1 MDERRIL
8 LTDRVVA
15 QLPLATSGRY
25 KVRDTEVSGFMVI
38 VGRRRKSYTAQ
49 AERWVHGVRQ
59 SKSVVIGYAG
69 EMTSR
74 DARSQAKLL
83 ISKVTTGEAIKYPKK
98 KVVEPQADAG
108 ITLRQAWE
116 RYLTSHMK
124 RKNRSP
130 STIAGYADHVE
141 RLMAAWIDRPLREL
155 ADDPEKV
162 AAHHDRLSEVNG
174 SSAANGAMRTLRA
187 IYNHARKT
195 QRYLPADNPTLGVD
209 WNPETRRNTAMGLED
224 LPTWFAQA
232 RLMRHPVRREF
243 HLFCLLSGSRPGAL
257 LEARLEHLNIRTRV
271 LHIPRP
277 KGGADRAF
285 DIPLSRAMI
294 RCVIRALRAGRMLM
308 PDNKKGWIFMGEG
321 EEGRMVEHKENRK
334 VLSKWGNDLRQT
346 YRTVGQI
353 AGLSEIDLHL
363 LMNHSLPGVN
373 AGYITRA
380 KLISGHLQNV
390 QEKLTE
396 TFLSGAKLDA
406 KRWPHLPSRL
416 IGHDRR
422 DPTPSDPRSNR
433 AREARFW
440 AVEAPKL
447 LKRAMRAETSL
458 DTAQE
463 SITTSLTPPLPTALD
478 AEVLIAARQNSAPI
492 AAAAVATSEPASSL
506 PLSPRERMIAESAAQ
521 RRLPAA
527 APLREP
533 MPSPSPTAA
542 PPAQVPRRQ
551 SNAALAPHDPVRS
564 LLNM

>member
-69 EMTSR
+69 EMNSR

-83 ISKVTTGEAIKYPKK
+83 ISKVTTGEEIKYPKK

-116 RYLTSHMK
+116 RYLTSHMQ

-141 RLMAAWIDRPLREL
+141 RLMAAWVDRPLMEL
-155 ADDPEKV
+155 ADDPQKV
-162 AAHHDRLSEVNG
+162 AAHHDRLTEVNG
-174 SSAANGAMRTLRA
+174 TSAANGAMRTLRA

-209 WNPETRRNTAMGLED
+209 WNPEKRRNTAMGLED

-257 LEARLEHLNIRTRV
+257 LEARLVHLNLRTRV

-294 RCVIRALRAGRMLM
+294 LCLVRALRAGRMLM
-308 PDNKKGWIFMGEG
+308 PDNKAGWIFMGEG

-346 YRTVGQI
+346 YRTLGQI

-396 TFLSGAKLDA
+396 TVLAGARLDA
-406 KRWPHLPSRL
+406 RRWPHLPSRL
-416 IGHDRR
+416 IGHPRR
-422 DPTPSDPRSNR
+422 DPTPPDPRSNQ

-447 LKRAMRAETSL
+447 LKRAMRAEIS
-458 DTAQE
+458 AAAE
-463 SITTSLTPPLPTALD
+463 PAPITTSTPPPSSATLGVEA
-478 AEVLIAARQNSAPI
+478 LIASRQ
-492 AAAAVATSEPASSL
+492 
-506 PLSPRERMIAESAAQ
+506 SP
-521 RRLPAA
+521 
-527 APLREP
+527 APL
-533 MPSPSPTAA
+533 AA
-542 PPAQVPRRQ
+542 PPLRAPPPPPPPPPFLVTAKPASASAQVPRRQ
-551 SNAALAPHDPVRS
+551 PDAAPTRHDPVRS

>member
-1 MDERRIL
+1 MDEKRIL

-15 QLPLATSGRY
+15 QLPLAASGRY

-49 AERWVHGVRQ
+49 AERWVHGVRE

-69 EMTSR
+69 EMNAR
-74 DARSQAKLL
+74 DARVQAKLL
-83 ISKVTTGEAIKYPKK
+83 IGKVTAGEAIIYPKK
-98 KVVEPQADAG
+98 KAVEPEANAG

-116 RYLTSHMK
+116 RYLTSHMQ

-141 RLMAAWIDRPLREL
+141 RLMADWVDQPLMEL

-162 AAHHDRLSEVNG
+162 ANYHDRLTELNG
-174 SSAANGAMRTLRA
+174 PSAANGVMRTLRA

-195 QRYLPADNPTLGVD
+195 QRYLPAENPTLGVD

-224 LPTWFAQA
+224 LPAWFAQA

-243 HLFCLLSGSRPGAL
+243 HLFSLLSGSRPGAL
-257 LEARLEHLNIRTRV
+257 LEARLEHLNIRKRI

-294 RCVIRALRAGRMLM
+294 LCLIRALRAGRMLM
-308 PDNKKGWIFMGEG
+308 PDNKEGWIFMGESA
-321 EEGRMVEHKENRK
+321 EGRMVEHKENRK

-346 YRTVGQI
+346 YRTLGQI

-396 TFLSGAKLDA
+396 TVLSNAALDNR
-406 KRWPHLPSRL
+406 RWPNIPSRL
-416 IGHDRR
+416 IGHSRR
-422 DPTPSDPRSNR
+422 DPPPPDPRSNQ

-440 AVEAPKL
+440 AIEAPKL
-447 LKRAMRAETSL
+447 LKRAQRPE
-458 DTAQE
+458 
-463 SITTSLTPPLPTALD
+463 PTATTP
-478 AEVLIAARQNSAPI
+478 APPVAQPAPQAAAIAAVWAP
-492 AAAAVATSEPASSL
+492 VL
-506 PLSPRERMIAESAAQ
+506 PSPPPSPPPSTQAEALARLSPRERMISKLQAN
-521 RRLPAA
+521 RRTEQA
-527 APLREP
+527 
-533 MPSPSPTAA
+533 
-542 PPAQVPRRQ
+542 PAQAQTAHVYQTSRY
-551 SNAALAPHDPVRS
+551 
-564 LLNM
+564 

>member
-15 QLPLATSGRY
+15 QLPLAKNGRY
-25 KVRDTEVSGFMVI
+25 KVRDTEVPGFMVI

-69 EMTSR
+69 EMNAR

-83 ISKVTTGEAIKYPKK
+83 IGKVTTGEEIKYPKK

-108 ITLRQAWE
+108 VTLRQAWE

-141 RLMAAWIDRPLREL
+141 RLMAAWVDRPLREL
-155 ADDPEKV
+155 ADDPETV
-162 AAHHDRLSEVNG
+162 AAHHDKLTEVNG

-209 WNPETRRNTAMGLED
+209 WNPETRRDTAMGLED
-224 LPTWFAQA
+224 LPIWFAQA

-257 LEARLEHLNIRTRV
+257 LEARIEHLNLRTRV

-294 RCVIRALRAGRMLM
+294 LCIIRALRAGRMLM
-308 PDNKKGWIFMGEG
+308 PDNKEGWIFMGEG

-346 YRTVGQI
+346 YRTLGQI

-380 KLISGHLQNV
+380 KLISGHLQKV

-396 TFLSGAKLDA
+396 TVLSGAKLDA
-406 KRWPHLPSRL
+406 RRWPHLPSRM
-416 IGHDRR
+416 IGHPRR
-422 DPTPSDPRSNR
+422 DPTPPDPRSNK
-433 AREARFW
+433 AREDRFW

-447 LKRAMRAETSL
+447 LKRAMRAETCHEAAPAPIPTL
-458 DTAQE
+458 VAA
-463 SITTSLTPPLPTALD
+463 PPLGAPDPQAL
-478 AEVLIAARQNSAPI
+478 VAAMQNPAPI
-492 AAAAVATSEPASSL
+492 APLSAFQPTEPVPPS
-506 PLSPRERMIAESAAQ
+506 PLSPRERMIAKSEAR
-521 RRLPAA
+521 RRLHIA

-533 MPSPSPTAA
+533 PPPPSLET
-542 PPAQVPRRQ
+542 AQVSRRQ
-551 SNAALAPHDPVRS
+551 TDAATARHDPVRS

>member
-1 MDERRIL
+1 MDEKRIL

-49 AERWVHGVRQ
+49 AERWVHGVRE

-69 EMTSR
+69 EMNAR

-83 ISKVTTGEAIKYPKK
+83 IGKVTTGEPITYPKK
-98 KVVEPQADAG
+98 KVVEPQANAG

-116 RYLTSHMK
+116 RYLTSHMQ

-141 RLMAAWIDRPLREL
+141 RLMADWVDRPLKEL

-162 AAHHDRLSEVNG
+162 AHYHDRLTELNG
-174 SSAANGAMRTLRA
+174 PSAANGVMRTLRA

-195 QRYLPADNPTLGVD
+195 QRYLPAENPTLGVD

-224 LPTWFAQA
+224 LPIWFAQA

-257 LEARLEHLNIRTRV
+257 LEARLEHLNVRKRI

-294 RCVIRALRAGRMLM
+294 LCLVRAIRAGRMLM
-308 PDNKKGWIFMGEG
+308 PDNKEGWIFMGEG

-396 TFLSGAKLDA
+396 TFLGNAKLDNL
-406 KRWPHLPSRL
+406 RWPNIPSRL
-416 IGHDRR
+416 IGHHRR
-422 DPTPSDPRSNR
+422 DPTPPDPRSNM

-447 LKRAMRAETSL
+447 LKRAQRTEALAGAIASPVAPVAPAPAPMLAETRW
-458 DTAQE
+458 
-463 SITTSLTPPLPTALD
+463 TPVVVSPQASSPVA
-478 AEVLIAARQNSAPI
+478 SH
-492 AAAAVATSEPASSL
+492 AAAP
-506 PLSPRERMIAESAAQ
+506 PDLSPRERMLAKLEAN
-521 RRLPAA
+521 RRVETPA
-527 APLREP
+527 PSEP
-533 MPSPSPTAA
+533 V
-542 PPAQVPRRQ
+542 QVYRTSRY
-551 SNAALAPHDPVRS
+551 
-564 LLNM
+564 

>member
-1 MDERRIL
+1 MDDKRIL
-8 LTDRVVA
+8 LTDRAVA
-15 QLPLATSGRY
+15 KLPLATNGRY

-49 AERWVHGVRQ
+49 AERWVHGVRE

-69 EMTSR
+69 EMNAR
-74 DARSQAKLL
+74 DARGQAKLL
-83 ISKVTTGEAIKYPKK
+83 IGKVTTGEEIKYPKK
-98 KVVEPQADAG
+98 KDVEPKADAG

-130 STIAGYADHVE
+130 ATIEGYADHVE
-141 RLMAAWIDRPLREL
+141 RLMAHWADRPLREL

-162 AAHHDRLSEVNG
+162 ATHHDRLTEANG
-174 SSAANGAMRTLRA
+174 PSAANGAMRTLRA

-195 QRYLPADNPTLGVD
+195 QRYLPAENPTLGVD
-209 WNPETRRNTAMGLED
+209 WNPETRRNTAMGIED
-224 LPTWFAQA
+224 LPAWFTQA

-257 LEARLEHLNIRTRV
+257 LEARLEHLNVRTRL

-294 RCVIRALRAGRMLM
+294 RCLIRAVRAGRMLM
-308 PDNKKGWIFMGEG
+308 PGNKEGWIFMGEG
-321 EEGRMVEHKENRK
+321 EEGRMVEHSENRK

-346 YRTVGQI
+346 YRTLGQI

-380 KLISGHLQNV
+380 KLISGHLQTI
-390 QEKLTE
+390 QEKLTQ
-396 TFLSGAKLDA
+396 TVLGGAKLDA
-406 KRWPHLPSRL
+406 RRWPNLPSRL
-416 IGHDRR
+416 IGHPRR
-422 DPTPSDPRSNR
+422 DPVPPDPRSNR

-440 AVEAPKL
+440 AVEAPRL
-447 LKRAMRAETSL
+447 LKRAMRPERSY
-458 DTAQE
+458 
-463 SITTSLTPPLPTALD
+463 D
-478 AEVLIAARQNSAPI
+478 AEAQPVAPRIAGTSPGVPDPEALVAAMRSAVP
-492 AAAAVATSEPASSL
+492 VATETRGAPFVEPVAPA
-506 PLSPRERMIAESAAQ
+506 PLSPRERMIAKSEAA
-521 RRLPAA
+521 RRLHGASSPA
-527 APLREP
+527 EP
-533 MPSPSPTAA
+533 TQTYATS
-542 PPAQVPRRQ
+542 RY
-551 SNAALAPHDPVRS
+551 
-564 LLNM
+564 